1 MNFLLDMKMKEIFL
15 SFVSLFASLA
25 FVVLFIFIGKY
36 LRPDLYLFCQLNGLI
51 FGRAQTI
58 PGYGLHFHLLC

>member
-36 LRPDLYLFCQLNGLI
+36 LCPDLYLFYQLNGLI
-51 FGRAQTI
+51 
-58 PGYGLHFHLLC
+58 L

>member
-1 MNFLLDMKMKEIFL
+1 MTSLFLREYLITEGNEKMKMKEIFL

-36 LRPDLYLFCQLNGLI
+36 LCQDL
-51 FGRAQTI
+51 
-58 PGYGLHFHLLC
+58 HLVVSI